1 MDWKLTKN
9 YIILFLTILNIIL
22 FGLIFFSKKDFELNN
37 SQQKSIIKYAKQNN
51 IEINT
56 KLPKKFYPMS
66 SISMK
71 KINHNEEI
79 LTEIFLGSTEN
90 IKKTTKFD
98 TKILE
103 KDNKILFINNH
114 VILFK
119 DFNKIKNFS
128 FEENNIIK
136 IANNIKKSLE
146 KYYGKMHL
154 DYITKIENY
163 YNINFVQNI
172 KGYKNFSNF
181 LNIKIYQDGQKL
193 ISFNYFEEIEK
204 LNELKN
210 ICSPDEALYTF
221 IQEIITFLPI
231 NNLKINKIDLGYY
244 LGNTNENYEYIFKP
258 YYRIYLENFD
268 IPFYINAYTNNFE
281 LDLSF

>member
-71 KINHNEEI
+71 KINHNKEI

-103 KDNKILFINNH
+103 KDNKILFINND

-146 KYYGKMHL
+146 KYYGKMNL